1 MNSFFSFLLDWLP
14 PPGYRLASSS
24 SSLIPFRFRIFHSW
38 HCPTLCPFPTFP
50 RPSSSSSCF
59 AWPGQPL
66 LIQFDATFIHLF
78 SVCHFYSVLTS
89 TLITLLHAGLAL
101 RSRIYISFFTRLAW
115 STLRIRNA
123 DCLRCKQCDNVVA
136 PWGAGISIRIRISIS
151 IIEPKVKSELT
162 SATDAISGAI
172 NTFFLSLPTF
182 PSVFSSLMRK
192 KPLLGKRK
200 K

>member
-1 MNSFFSFLLDWLP
+1 MPNSLP
-14 PPGYRLASSS
+14 VLQLFVVPHPLASC
-24 SSLIPFRFRIFHSW
+24 LAR
-38 HCPTLCPFPTFP
+38 
-50 RPSSSSSCF
+50 
-59 AWPGQPL
+59 PGQPL

-136 PWGAGISIRIRISIS
+136 PWGAGISIS
-151 IIEPKVKSELT
+151 IIEPES
-162 SATDAISGAI
+162 
-172 NTFFLSLPTF
+172 
-182 PSVFSSLMRK
+182 
-192 KPLLGKRK
+192 
-200 K
+200 